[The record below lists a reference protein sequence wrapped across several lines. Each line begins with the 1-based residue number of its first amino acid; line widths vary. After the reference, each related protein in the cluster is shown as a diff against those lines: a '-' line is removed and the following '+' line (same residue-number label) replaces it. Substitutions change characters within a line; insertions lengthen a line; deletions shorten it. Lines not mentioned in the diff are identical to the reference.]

1 MEHCKPKAISRK
13 LDPVKQAS
21 FIKAYHA
28 LMNQLSADEAVIF
41 ADAVHPTHAVRPV
54 GCWAPKEVPV
64 AVEQSSGRDRLN
76 IHGAVD
82 LETGPTI
89 MKDVLT
95 VESPQPRLARGF
107 AGFSQSR
114 GIPCY
119 VRRRRRANVAVARR
133 LAVVLHRMWVDGTEF
148 RWSNGTTAVV
158 LQAA

>member
-1 MEHCKPKAISRK
+1 
-13 LDPVKQAS
+13 
-21 FIKAYHA
+21 
-28 LMNQLSADEAVIF
+28 VIF
-41 ADAVHPTHAVRPV
+41 ADAVHPTHAVRAV

-82 LETGPTI
+82 LETGQTI

-95 VESPQPRLARGF
+95 VEAPQPRLARGF
-107 AGFSQSR
+107 AGFPQSR

-119 VRRRRRANVAVARR
+119 VRRRRRTNVAVARR

-148 RWSNGTTAVV
+148 RWSNNTTAVV
-158 LQAA
+158 PQAAGTVDSADKEVQQVLLRQEGVLTGTMGEVSS